1 VRTEL
6 LRRCTILLD
15 HWLGPSSTALT
26 GRAICIFLP
35 MAAIAEHTA
44 RRASRTDALLTELRP
59 LIARHARPDYTT
71 AIDGVL
77 LSVARRPGEPR
88 ASTSG
93 TVMAIVAQ
101 GAKRLAIGDRV
112 YDYRP
117 GQYLV
122 ASVDLPITGHYTRAS
137 TDEPALGFGLVLR
150 PSAIASVVLDTDA
163 PASRPPRRARP
174 TPAPPG
180 IGVAEALPE
189 LLDAVVRMVRLL
201 DNPGD
206 RNILAPMIEREI
218 LWRLINGPL
227 GESVRQA
234 GLADSS
240 LTHVSRAVRWI
251 TEHYHKPVRVE
262 DLARSCGMSTSA
274 FHRTFQAVTAL
285 SPIQF
290 QKQIRLQ
297 KSRLLLL
304 TGADDVATVGY
315 RVGYE
320 SASQFSREYRRQFGL
335 PPGRD
340 AARLRASA
348 GTA

>member
-1 VRTEL
+1 MGPNAEL
-6 LRRCTILLD
+6 K
-15 HWLGPSSTALT
+15 A
-26 GRAICIFLP
+26 
-35 MAAIAEHTA
+35 
-44 RRASRTDALLTELRP
+44 
-59 LIARHARPDYTT
+59 LIARHARADETT

-77 LSVARRPGEPR
+77 LSALGRPGEPQ

-93 TVMAIVAQ
+93 TVMALIAQ

-112 YDYRP
+112 FDYRP

-122 ASVDLPITGHYTRAS
+122 ASVDLPITGHYTHAS
-137 TDEPALGFGLVLR
+137 ADEPALGFGLILR
-150 PSAIASVVLDTDA
+150 PSAIASLLLEADAGPEPARAA
-163 PASRPPRRARP
+163 PA
-174 TPAPPG
+174 PAG
-180 IGVAEALPE
+180 IGVADASPE

-201 DNPGD
+201 DHPGD
-206 RNILAPMIEREI
+206 RDILAPMIEREI
-218 LWRLINGPL
+218 LWRLITGPL
-227 GESVRQA
+227 GQSVRQI

-240 LTHVSRAVRWI
+240 LTYVSRAVRWI
-251 TEHYHKPVRVE
+251 SEHYDKPFRVE

-274 FHRTFQAVTAL
+274 FHRNFHAVTAL

-304 TGADDVATVGY
+304 NGADDVATAGY
-315 RVGYE
+315 RVGYD

-340 AARLRASA
+340 AARLRADASA
-348 GTA
+348 T

>member
-1 VRTEL
+1 MQ
-6 LRRCTILLD
+6 
-15 HWLGPSSTALT
+15 A
-26 GRAICIFLP
+26 
-35 MAAIAEHTA
+35 
-44 RRASRTDALLTELRP
+44 
-59 LIARHARPDYTT
+59 LIARHARPDETT

-77 LSVARRPGEPR
+77 LSAAGRPGEPR
-88 ASTSG
+88 ASTTG
-93 TVMAIVAQ
+93 TVMAVIAQ

-122 ASVDLPITGHYTRAS
+122 ASVDLPITGHYTHAS
-137 TDEPALGFGLVLR
+137 PDEPALGFGLILR
-150 PSAIASVVLDTDA
+150 PSAIAPLVLNADA
-163 PASRPPRRARP
+163 A
-174 TPAPPG
+174 PAPPG
-180 IGVAEALPE
+180 IGVADASPE

-201 DNPGD
+201 DSPAD
-206 RNILAPMIEREI
+206 REVLAPMIEREI

-227 GESVRQA
+227 GQSVRQI
-234 GLADSS
+234 GLTDSS

-251 TEHYHKPVRVE
+251 SEHFNQPFRVE

-274 FHRTFQAVTAL
+274 FHRNFQAVTAL

-297 KSRLLLL
+297 ESRLLLL

-315 RVGYE
+315 RVGYD

-335 PPGRD
+335 APGRD
-340 AARLRASA
+340 AARLRARA
-348 GTA
+348 RAQTPEPRPVTPAQ

>member
-1 VRTEL
+1 MGPNAEL
-6 LRRCTILLD
+6 K
-15 HWLGPSSTALT
+15 A
-26 GRAICIFLP
+26 
-35 MAAIAEHTA
+35 
-44 RRASRTDALLTELRP
+44 
-59 LIARHARPDYTT
+59 LIARHARADETT

-77 LSVARRPGEPR
+77 LSALGRPGEPQ

-93 TVMAIVAQ
+93 TVMALIAQ

-112 YDYRP
+112 FDYRP

-122 ASVDLPITGHYTRAS
+122 ASVDLPIIGHYTHAS
-137 TDEPALGFGLVLR
+137 ADEPALGFGLILR
-150 PSAIASVVLDTDA
+150 PSAIASLLLEADA
-163 PASRPPRRARP
+163 GPEPARAA
-174 TPAPPG
+174 PAPPG
-180 IGVAEALPE
+180 IGVADSSPE

-201 DNPGD
+201 DSPGD
-206 RNILAPMIEREI
+206 RDILAPMIEREI
-218 LWRLINGPL
+218 LWRLITGPL
-227 GESVRQA
+227 DQSVRQI

-240 LTHVSRAVRWI
+240 LTYVSRAVRWI
-251 TEHYHKPVRVE
+251 SEHYDKPFRVA

-274 FHRTFQAVTAL
+274 FHRNFHAVTAL

-304 TGADDVATVGY
+304 NGADDVATAGY
-315 RVGYE
+315 RVGYD

-340 AARLRASA
+340 AARLRADASA
-348 GTA
+348 A

>member
-1 VRTEL
+1 MGPNAEL
-6 LRRCTILLD
+6 K
-15 HWLGPSSTALT
+15 A
-26 GRAICIFLP
+26 
-35 MAAIAEHTA
+35 
-44 RRASRTDALLTELRP
+44 
-59 LIARHARPDYTT
+59 LIARHARADETT

-77 LSVARRPGEPR
+77 LSALGRPGEPQ

-93 TVMAIVAQ
+93 TVMALIAQ

-112 YDYRP
+112 FDYRP

-122 ASVDLPITGHYTRAS
+122 ASVDLPITGHYTHAS
-137 TDEPALGFGLVLR
+137 ADEPALGFGLILR
-150 PSAIASVVLDTDA
+150 PSAIASLLLEADA
-163 PASRPPRRARP
+163 GPEPARAA
-174 TPAPPG
+174 PAPPG
-180 IGVAEALPE
+180 IGVADSSPE

-201 DNPGD
+201 DSPGD
-206 RNILAPMIEREI
+206 RDILAPMIEREI
-218 LWRLINGPL
+218 LWRLITGPL
-227 GESVRQA
+227 GQSVRQI

-240 LTHVSRAVRWI
+240 LRYVSRAVRWI
-251 TEHYHKPVRVE
+251 SEHYDKPFRVA

-274 FHRTFQAVTAL
+274 FHRNFHAVTAL

-304 TGADDVATVGY
+304 NGADDVATAGY
-315 RVGYE
+315 RVGYD

-340 AARLRASA
+340 AARLRADASA
-348 GTA
+348 A

>member
-1 VRTEL
+1 MFL
-6 LRRCTILLD
+6 L
-15 HWLGPSSTALT
+15 
-26 GRAICIFLP
+26 
-35 MAAIAEHTA
+35 MAAIAEHA
-44 RRASRTDALLTELRP
+44 APQASLRTDALLAELRA
-59 LIARHARPDYTT
+59 LIARHARPDETT

-77 LSVARRPGEPR
+77 LSAAGRPGEPR
-88 ASTSG
+88 ASSSG
-93 TVMAIVAQ
+93 TVMAIIAQ

-137 TDEPALGFGLVLR
+137 TDEPALGFGLILR
-150 PSAIASVVLDTDA
+150 PSAIASLALDADAA

-174 TPAPPG
+174 RPAPSG
-180 IGVAEALPE
+180 IGVAEASPE
-189 LLDAVVRMVRLL
+189 FLDAVVRMMRLL
-201 DNPGD
+201 DSPRD
-206 RNILAPMIEREI
+206 RDILAPMIEREI

-227 GESVRQA
+227 SQSVRQI

-240 LTHVSRAVRWI
+240 LTHMSRAVRWI
-251 TEHYHKPVRVE
+251 TQHYNKPFRVE

-274 FHRTFQAVTAL
+274 FHRNFHAVTAL

-315 RVGYE
+315 RVGYD
-320 SASQFSREYRRQFGL
+320 STSQFSREYRRQFGL

-340 AARLRASA
+340 AARLRAGAETA
-348 GTA
+348 GPRCSLLPRGATPDLGW